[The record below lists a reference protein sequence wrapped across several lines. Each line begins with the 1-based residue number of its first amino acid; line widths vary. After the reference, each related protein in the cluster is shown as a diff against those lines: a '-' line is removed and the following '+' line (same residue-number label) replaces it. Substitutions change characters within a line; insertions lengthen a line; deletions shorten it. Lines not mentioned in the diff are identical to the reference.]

1 MMTGSCLFLSAKLGA
16 FCAIYVHFLSFYVK
30 SIAPLSSLN
39 DFGRIFS
46 PQTNRYST
54 MRHDKLEKEMN
65 LMLLLT
71 ENHRYDVDAICD
83 RIGISRRMLYYYL
96 ESFRDWGFKVEK
108 SGKIYSL
115 DRESPFFK
123 HLFETINFTEEEALT
138 MLSILNKVEGN
149 NAIVERL
156 RRKLD
161 RFYDLKILSNPQVRE
176 QAAHNVSVLYDAIKR
191 HRLVKIMGYS
201 SPHSKSMSDR
211 VVEPFLMMNNN
222 NDVRCY
228 ELQSGMNK
236 TFKVSRMT
244 DVVMLDLEWGNEAR
258 HKQVFTDLFMFSGE
272 ERLPVKLRL
281 DLLAYNL
288 MIEEYPKS
296 TDFIVEE
303 ALADEADGAGNADD
317 TSIVAPRKD
326 AKHWIFSA
334 DFASYIGISR
344 FVLGLYNHID
354 VLESREFKEY
364 LIEEVQKMQDR
375 TGRF

>member
-1 MMTGSCLFLSAKLGA
+1 
-16 FCAIYVHFLSFYVK
+16 
-30 SIAPLSSLN
+30 
-39 DFGRIFS
+39 
-46 PQTNRYST
+46 

-108 SGKIYSL
+108 SGKVYSL

-258 HKQVFTDLFMFSGE
+258 HKQVFTDFFMFSGE

-296 TDFIVEE
+296 ADFIVEE

-364 LIEEVQKMQDR
+364 LREEVQKMQDR
-375 TGRF
+375 TGRFWVFDG

>member
-1 MMTGSCLFLSAKLGA
+1 
-16 FCAIYVHFLSFYVK
+16 
-30 SIAPLSSLN
+30 
-39 DFGRIFS
+39 
-46 PQTNRYST
+46 
-54 MRHDKLEKEMN
+54 
-65 LMLLLT
+65 
-71 ENHRYDVDAICD
+71 
-83 RIGISRRMLYYYL
+83 
-96 ESFRDWGFKVEK
+96 
-108 SGKIYSL
+108 
-115 DRESPFFK
+115 
-123 HLFETINFTEEEALT
+123 
-138 MLSILNKVEGN
+138 
-149 NAIVERL
+149 
-156 RRKLD
+156 
-161 RFYDLKILSNPQVRE
+161 
-176 QAAHNVSVLYDAIKR
+176 
-191 HRLVKIMGYS
+191 
-201 SPHSKSMSDR
+201 MSDR

-296 TDFIVEE
+296 ADFIVEE
-303 ALADEADGAGNADD
+303 ALADEADGEGNASSD
-317 TSIVAPRKD
+317 TPRKD

-364 LIEEVQKMQDR
+364 LREEVQKMQEK
-375 TGRF
+375 TGNV

>member
-1 MMTGSCLFLSAKLGA
+1 
-16 FCAIYVHFLSFYVK
+16 
-30 SIAPLSSLN
+30 
-39 DFGRIFS
+39 
-46 PQTNRYST
+46 

-71 ENHRYDVDAICD
+71 ENHRYEVDAICD

-108 SGKIYSL
+108 NGKIYSL

-138 MLSILNKVEGN
+138 MLSILNKVEDN
-149 NAIVERL
+149 NAIIQRL

-161 RFYDLKILSNPQVRE
+161 RFYDLNILSNPQLRE
-176 QAAHNVSVLYDAIKR
+176 QAAHHVSVLYDAIKR
-191 HRLVKIMGYS
+191 HRLVKIMNYS

-228 ELQSGMNK
+228 ELLSGMNK

-244 DVVMLDLEWGNEAR
+244 DVVMLDLEWGNEAK

-272 ERLPVKLRL
+272 ERLSVKLRL

-296 TDFIVEE
+296 ADFIVEE
-303 ALADEADGAGNADD
+303 ALADDADDEGNASSD
-317 TSIVAPRKD
+317 TPRKD

-364 LIEEVQKMQDR
+364 LRGELRKMQEK
-375 TGRF
+375 TGNV

>member
-1 MMTGSCLFLSAKLGA
+1 
-16 FCAIYVHFLSFYVK
+16 
-30 SIAPLSSLN
+30 
-39 DFGRIFS
+39 
-46 PQTNRYST
+46 

-244 DVVMLDLEWGNEAR
+244 DVVMLDLEWGNEAK
-258 HKQVFTDLFMFSGE
+258 HKQMFTDLFMFSGE

-296 TDFIVEE
+296 AEFIVEE
-303 ALADEADGAGNADD
+303 TFADGAEHTDVPENIHQGK
-317 TSIVAPRKD
+317 T

-334 DFASYIGISR
+334 DFASFIGISR

-354 VLESREFKEY
+354 VLESPAFKEY
-364 LIEEVQKMQDR
+364 LKEEIQKMVEKAKY
-375 TGRF
+375 

>member
-1 MMTGSCLFLSAKLGA
+1 VVVCCGVRS
-16 FCAIYVHFLSFYVK
+16 
-30 SIAPLSSLN
+30 
-39 DFGRIFS
+39 GR
-46 PQTNRYST
+46 
-54 MRHDKLEKEMN
+54 
-65 LMLLLT
+65 
-71 ENHRYDVDAICD
+71 
-83 RIGISRRMLYYYL
+83 
-96 ESFRDWGFKVEK
+96 
-108 SGKIYSL
+108 
-115 DRESPFFK
+115 
-123 HLFETINFTEEEALT
+123 
-138 MLSILNKVEGN
+138 
-149 NAIVERL
+149 
-156 RRKLD
+156 
-161 RFYDLKILSNPQVRE
+161 
-176 QAAHNVSVLYDAIKR
+176 
-191 HRLVKIMGYS
+191 
-201 SPHSKSMSDR
+201 
-211 VVEPFLMMNNN
+211 
-222 NDVRCY
+222 
-228 ELQSGMNK
+228 NK

-258 HKQVFTDLFMFSGE
+258 HKQVFTDFFMFSGE

-296 TDFIVEE
+296 ADFIVEE

-364 LIEEVQKMQDR
+364 LREEVQKMQDR